1 MKFLPYQVRI
11 EPQGEKY
18 SAQYQKDGV
27 SLDMELC
34 FSKQVRERIT
44 VQNKKR
50 GGKRRWNPF
59 ANHKI
64 FTKASTS
71 YNAYLQYTL
80 ERHIEKLAANN
91 N

>member
-1 MKFLPYQVRI
+1 MKFLPYQVQI
-11 EPQGEKY
+11 EPKGEQY

-34 FSKQVRERIT
+34 FSKQGRARIT
-44 VQNKKR
+44 VQNKKEVVKDVGIR
-50 GGKRRWNPF
+50 LPTTNSLPRQ
-59 ANHKI
+59 AQATTLI
-64 FTKASTS
+64 YS
-71 YNAYLQYTL
+71 TL

>member
-44 VQNKKR
+44 VQNKKEVLKDVGIR
-50 GGKRRWNPF
+50 LPT
-59 ANHKI
+59 
-64 FTKASTS
+64 TKSLPSQAQATTLIYS
-71 YNAYLQYTL
+71 TL